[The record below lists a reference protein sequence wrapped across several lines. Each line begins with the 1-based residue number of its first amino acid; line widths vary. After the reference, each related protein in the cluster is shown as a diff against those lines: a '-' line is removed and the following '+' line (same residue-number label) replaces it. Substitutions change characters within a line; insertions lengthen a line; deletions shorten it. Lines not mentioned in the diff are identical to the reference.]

1 MWKSSKIDKSI
12 DEYELQRRI
21 DVLQAIGIFS
31 DTKEKVLKEIAISLK
46 PQSTDEGTVL
56 FHKGDERD
64 AMYFIVEGSII
75 IHDGDYIY
83 RTLCRGEFF
92 GEYALIDP
100 AVRSTSATTV
110 TKSELL
116 LLDQKT
122 FNDIMSN
129 KIEVSREI
137 LKILIRRLRDYNV
150 LEANLNQRS
159 IEIKRQKHEL
169 EHQHKK
175 LRELNATKDK
185 FFSIVAHDLKNPIG
199 ALTSLL
205 ELLHSNFDSWEHD
218 QLKSFV
224 QEIYQHSGN
233 IMNLLENLLVWSKSQ
248 RDMITIEKEKFS
260 LVEIISTTLDLM
272 MSYCQQ
278 KNIIINYLNNS
289 SDDCKVIA
297 DKNMILTVVRNL
309 ISNAIKYSFPASEI
323 DVAIYQNDS
332 QIVFSVKDNG
342 VGIDKSNINKLF
354 RIDVNYTTTGTAN
367 ETGTGLGLI
376 LCKEFISKNDGDI
389 WVESQSG
396 KGSTFKF
403 WLPIAK

>member
-1 MWKSSKIDKSI
+1 VWKSSKIDKSI